1 MFELLDRVAD
11 LDATTALA
19 AARDRRAAADRAEAE
34 LLAIAA
40 HWADLHA
47 ALPDQDAAGFDG
59 RLRIDGAERLVPLAG
74 AGTPE
79 VAEFAPAE
87 LGAGLGCSTYA
98 AGLLVGNALELRH
111 RLPRLWGRVMDGR
124 LPAWR
129 ACRIAEQ
136 TKALSP
142 AAAAYVDAQL
152 APVAHKIGL
161 DRIRRAVEAAIKR
174 HDPELAA
181 SKERQAAAG
190 NRGVWCS
197 DEMTDGT
204 CSIHIEADALD
215 AQSFDQAI
223 GRIAEGLGALGDSD
237 SVDQRRAKAVGV
249 IADPQGAL
257 DLIGEEHRGDDAP
270 GPQADDLG
278 SSTAPT
284 PAKKSSRRPQ
294 IVLYVHLHA
303 DAVAAGSGV
312 ARVEQLGPATLALV
326 RQWLQRSDITLKPV
340 VDLNS
345 QIAVDAYETPDRL
358 REQVLLRAPCC
369 PFPWCNN
376 LSRTKDID
384 HIKPYR
390 HHPGYD
396 EQAVGPPGGQTSTDN
411 LVGLCRRHHRLKTHG
426 GWTYS
431 SPGPGTYLWRSPL
444 GEHYLVD
451 PSGTTSLGTA

>member
-1 MFELLDRVAD
+1 MFELLDRVTD
-11 LDATTALA
+11 LDATAALA

-40 HWADLHA
+40 HWADLYA
-47 ALPDQDAAGFDG
+47 TLPDQDAAGFDG

-111 RLPRLWGRVMDGR
+111 RLPRLWARVMDGR

-129 ACRIAEQ
+129 ACRIAEH

-142 AAAAYVDAQL
+142 AAATYVDAQL

-161 DRIRRAVEAAIKR
+161 DRIRRGVEAAIKR
-174 HDPELAA
+174 HDPKLAA

-190 NRGVWCS
+190 NHGVWCS

-223 GRIAEGLGALGDSD
+223 GRIAESLGTLGDSD
-237 SVDQRRAKAVGV
+237 SIDQRRAKAVGV
-249 IADPQGAL
+249 IADRQGTL
-257 DLIGEEHRGDDAP
+257 DLLADPEHGGTADATIR
-270 GPQADDLG
+270 A
-278 SSTAPT
+278 T
-284 PAKKSSRRPQ
+284 KSSRRPQ
-294 IVLYVHLHA
+294 VVLYVHLHA
-303 DAVAAGSGV
+303 DAVAGGTGI

-345 QIAVDAYETPDRL
+345 QIAVDTYETPDRL
-358 REQVLLRAPCC
+358 REQVLLRTPCC

-384 HIKPYR
+384 HITPFR
-390 HHPGYD
+390 LHRGPDD
-396 EQAVGPPGGQTSTDN
+396 EQAAGPPEGQTSTDN
-411 LVGLCRRHHRLKTHG
+411 LAGLCRRHHRLKTHG
-426 GWTYS
+426 GWTYT
-431 SPGPGTYLWRSPL
+431 SPGPGTYLWRSPQ

-451 PSGTTSLGTA
+451 PSGTTPLGTA